1 MYVVVRFRSGY
12 PEVSDRNALFRGLKA
27 AGRLGEGA
35 PGAELHAQ
43 VAPQP
48 TEVIVTKRRVG
59 PPRPEAEGRPRQAC
73 IFCRAL
79 AQGRAEGAGARQG
92 DAGGPGRQAMWRPM
106 QCTKEPYRQMH

>member
-1 MYVVVRFRSGY
+1 MNRRVAIHDPASRWWGLRRCAPADTAAKIPFILPIHSGARLAGVPVMYVVVRFRPGY

-35 PGAELHAQ
+35 PGAEIHAQ

-59 PPRPEAEGRPRQAC
+59 PPRPEA
-73 IFCRAL
+73 
-79 AQGRAEGAGARQG
+79 
-92 DAGGPGRQAMWRPM
+92 
-106 QCTKEPYRQMH
+106 